1 MSKIIE
7 APAFVQHQFEGS
19 MMKSLHKTGNCVVS
33 DICCNLSKL
42 PPKYRSSVNTEIAFA
57 P

>member
-7 APAFVQHQFEGS
+7 APAFVQHQFEAS